1 MRTDRRHYGR
11 GGRQDGF
18 TLVELMVVIVILTI
32 GLLPLAFV
40 QTRAQQDVAHSG
52 RRTQALALAQQQMEA
67 AKGLGYGVAATD
79 SGTVNQLKWIETVQ
93 NVSPGLDQ
101 VTVSVSWNDVGKPQE
116 LTIIDMIAR
125 R

>member
-1 MRTDRRHYGR
+1 
-11 GGRQDGF
+11 
-18 TLVELMVVIVILTI
+18 MVVIVILTI

-52 RRTQALALAQQQMEA
+52 RRTEALSLAQQQMEA
-67 AKGLGYGVAATD
+67 AKSLGYGVAVTD
-79 SGTVNQLKWIETVQ
+79 TGTVNNMQWIQTVQ
-93 NVSPGLDQ
+93 NVQQGLDQ
-101 VTVSVSWNDVGKPQE
+101 VTVQVQWSDVGRPQE